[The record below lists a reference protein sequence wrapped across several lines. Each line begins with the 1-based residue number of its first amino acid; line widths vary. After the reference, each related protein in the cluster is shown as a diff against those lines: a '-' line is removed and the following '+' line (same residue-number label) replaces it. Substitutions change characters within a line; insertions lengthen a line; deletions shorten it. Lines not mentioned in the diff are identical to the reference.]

1 LHFRKYL
8 RDFEREQLS
17 RQALTLCQQS
27 LRSRVQAMSSASMID
42 SVHLIRTDAR
52 TQVLLDVYET
62 YQLVQKHFQ
71 GKESTIQ
78 TFATLLTDT
87 YKMYIGN
94 KVSILNV
101 KNYLLINN

>member
-1 LHFRKYL
+1 
-8 RDFEREQLS
+8 
-17 RQALTLCQQS
+17 
-27 LRSRVQAMSSASMID
+27 MSSTSTID

-62 YQLVQKHFQ
+62 YQLVQKHLQ

-94 KVSILNV
+94 KVSTYIYICVCVQGGALEV
-101 KNYLLINN
+101 LRAIIFESAHYSKKC

>member
-1 LHFRKYL
+1 M
-8 RDFEREQLS
+8 S

-27 LRSRVQAMSSASMID
+27 LRSRIQAMGSVNTID

-52 TQVLLDVYET
+52 TQVLLDVYEI
-62 YQLVQKHFQ
+62 YQLVQKHLQ

-94 KVSILNV
+94 KVSIH
-101 KNYLLINN
+101 KTTK

>member
-1 LHFRKYL
+1 L
-8 RDFEREQLS
+8 RDSEREQLS

-27 LRSRVQAMSSASMID
+27 LRSRVQTMGSISTID
-42 SVHLIRTDAR
+42 SVHHIRTDAR

-78 TFATLLTDT
+78 MFATLLTDT

-94 KVSILNV
+94 KVSKSYRKFIYYICTNIH
-101 KNYLLINN
+101 K

>member
-1 LHFRKYL
+1 
-8 RDFEREQLS
+8 
-17 RQALTLCQQS
+17 
-27 LRSRVQAMSSASMID
+27 MGSASTID

-71 GKESTIQ
+71 GKDSTIQ
-78 TFATLLTDT
+78 AFATLLTDT

-94 KVSILNV
+94 KVSVV
-101 KNYLLINN
+101 KYYYISSIITVRISVIFANKF

>member
-1 LHFRKYL
+1 
-8 RDFEREQLS
+8 
-17 RQALTLCQQS
+17 
-27 LRSRVQAMSSASMID
+27 MGSASTID

-71 GKESTIQ
+71 GKDSTIQ
-78 TFATLLTDT
+78 AFATLLTDT

-94 KVSILNV
+94 KVSVV
-101 KNYLLINN
+101 KYYYIFVNNYCQD

>member
-1 LHFRKYL
+1 
-8 RDFEREQLS
+8 
-17 RQALTLCQQS
+17 
-27 LRSRVQAMSSASMID
+27 MSSASTID

-71 GKESTIQ
+71 GKESTTQ

-94 KVSILNV
+94 KVSRYV
-101 KNYLLINN
+101 RVP